1 MPANEPSV
9 TDLVARAAGG
19 DERAW
24 RALVARYAA
33 LVWSVCRGYRLDEA
47 DAADV
52 SQTVWLRLVEQLETL
67 RDPAALPGWLVT
79 TTSREC
85 VRVRMAAVRQR
96 TAFGRLDVAA
106 GDEAGT
112 IDQAL
117 LAHERA
123 ATLRVAFQQL
133 SPECQRLLELLVR
146 DPQPSYKEISAQLS
160 MPIGSIGP
168 TRARCLDRLR
178 HTPALVALI
187 AAETQRVE
195 GGEGV
200 VQSVV
205 ER

>member
-1 MPANEPSV
+1 MRHPKRLPGRTREEATPVPGDEPSV
-9 TDLVARAAGG
+9 TDLVARAGGG

-24 RALVARYAA
+24 SALVARYAP

-52 SQTVWLRLVEQLETL
+52 SQTVWLRLVEQLQTL

-85 VRVRMAAVRQR
+85 VRMRMAAVRQR

-112 IDQAL
+112 ID
-117 LAHERA
+117 
-123 ATLRVAFQQL
+123 
-133 SPECQRLLELLVR
+133 QRLLELLVR

-178 HTPALVALI
+178 HTPALAALI